1 MSRSVIFDT
10 DPGHDDAI
18 ALLMA
23 AAASEIDLEAVTTV
37 HGNHVLDKTVRN
49 ALQILEVADRS
60 DIPVAAGMATPM
72 VRDPL
77 ITTHVHGETGLDGP
91 DLSEPMT
98 EPVETHAV
106 DTIIETVRTREDV
119 TIVAVGPLTNVGMAF
134 RKAPDIVDQV
144 SALYLMGGA
153 LGTGNQTPSA
163 EFNILADPEAAAV
176 VFESGVPITMVGLDA
191 THQAILPADRFDEIR
206 AFDSAVGTM
215 VADLLEF
222 YAKFY
227 RNRYDIDGVVIHDAL
242 TVAGLVDPGVL
253 ETREYPVSVDTS
265 GEHTD
270 GRTVVDVHDVTDADP
285 NATVAVGVD
294 TGRFFEML
302 FNHLSQF

>member
-1 MSRSVIFDT
+1 MTQSVVFDT

-37 HGNHVLDKTVRN
+37 HGNHVLGKTVRN
-49 ALQILEVADRS
+49 ALQILEVAGRS

-91 DLSEPMT
+91 DLSEPVT

-106 DTIIETVRTREDV
+106 DTIIETVRTREEV

-206 AFDSAVGTM
+206 GFDSAVGPM

-253 ETREYPVSVDTS
+253 ETREYSVSVDTS

-270 GRTVVDVHDVTDADP
+270 GRTVVDVHDVTGAEP
-285 NATVAVGVD
+285 NATVAVGVN
-294 TGRFFEML
+294 TERFFEML
-302 FNHLSQF
+302 FDHLSQF